1 MGVEVWTR
9 EVPSDLSAQ
18 WQQAQGK
25 IMDRAALGAL
35 SMVEE
40 EQEPEEDEQEEEEE
54 KHGEE
59 AGGKQAPVQQR
70 GPPGS
75 PKAEDGGRRV
85 GAAASPQRQGAQV
98 VEAAEAAELV
108 GPAPLNADFLL
119 KLGGRQGGT
128 EGAAGPKPELRL
140 QAWDFPGQREY
151 SQLNLLYFSSRA
163 MYLVFVDLSGD
174 PEEEWQELKFWLW
187 AIAQYASE
195 PAPEWTEPAPEWTED
210 EDAEVAESTAR
221 PKPPIFLVGTR
232 WAERRTG
239 MEEWLQQRME
249 SLLEQVLG
257 LKSQLQKS
265 QDDECGCCWLF
276 GVENKP
282 QAPSGCRGIP
292 ELRAAVARA
301 GLEMVLP
308 QTERSDPSEPSH
320 KREKAEEKEKNE
332 ESEEC
337 EEKEPSACH
346 AGICSERY
354 PIPWLRGHDLLAQ
367 LGQGLRGTADL
378 NEINRKAQLQG
389 SKESEDPAACPRCG
403 GQLGYRR
410 RGSLKRP
417 LRMKASSGEE
427 MLAPKNAALKT
438 GVCKGCGSQVVE
450 LSYDFLPYET
460 VEELLL
466 GMRPQALE
474 PGAESPSLTNQCK
487 SISTSESL

>member
-25 IMDRAALGAL
+25 VTDGAALGAL
-35 SMVEE
+35 GMVEE
-40 EQEPEEDEQEEEEE
+40 EQEDEEDEQEEEEE
-54 KHGEE
+54 RAEE
-59 AGGKQAPVQQR
+59 RGGAKQATVQQGGPR
-70 GPPGS
+70 GS
-75 PKAEDGGRRV
+75 LKADDEGRR
-85 GAAASPQRQGAQV
+85 AAAPLQRQGAQV

-119 KLGGRQGGT
+119 KLGGRQSGM

-163 MYLVFVDLSGD
+163 VYLVFVDLSGD

-195 PAPEWTEPAPEWTED
+195 PLPECTD
-210 EDAEVAESTAR
+210 EDAEVAEGTAR

-232 WAERRTG
+232 WAERRAG

-249 SLLEQVLG
+249 SLLEQVPG

-308 QTERSDPSEPSH
+308 ETERSDPSEPSH
-320 KREKAEEKEKNE
+320 KREEEEKKEKNE

-337 EEKEPSACH
+337 EEQEPSACH

-367 LGQGLRGTADL
+367 LGQGLRGTADPK
-378 NEINRKAQLQG
+378 EINRKAQLQD
-389 SKESEDPAACPRCG
+389 SKESEDSAACPRCG
-403 GQLGYRR
+403 GQLEDRQC
-410 RGSLKRP
+410 GSLKGP
-417 LRMKASSGEE
+417 LRMNASNGEA
-427 MLAPKNAALKT
+427 MVAPEGAALKR

-450 LSYDFLPYET
+450 LSYDFLPYQI

-474 PGAESPSLTNQCK
+474 PGPIPLPRP
-487 SISTSESL
+487 I